1 MRHTSPKKG
10 ERKVS
15 SKNKNRKLFDAAGV
29 AFVMAMCP
37 CVIAFGLG
45 MAQAEPAASSTA
57 AYAPAKEVS
66 LTASGMGTG
75 VPEVIPAGETPGMEP
90 ENMDYDGLSQQG
102 AQQTES
108 FDTEGQAE
116 METET
121 ETKSVR
127 ERAELNARIKHLAN
141 YASGEETNPD
151 YRKIGYVYTEEMYY
165 KLTGATELP
174 DDWTDRM
181 GPLMR
186 GIISE
191 EDEFVETLQTDDGA
205 AQEQWLPAAVNTA
218 LYQTAAL
225 DGTAP
230 EQAVAAVQAAQRKL
244 GYPYSQARRDSG
256 IA

>member
-90 ENMDYDGLSQQG
+90 ENMD
-102 AQQTES
+102 
-108 FDTEGQAE
+108 
-116 METET
+116 
-121 ETKSVR
+121 
-127 ERAELNARIKHLAN
+127 
-141 YASGEETNPD
+141 
-151 YRKIGYVYTEEMYY
+151 
-165 KLTGATELP
+165 
-174 DDWTDRM
+174 
-181 GPLMR
+181 
-186 GIISE
+186 
-191 EDEFVETLQTDDGA
+191 
-205 AQEQWLPAAVNTA
+205 
-218 LYQTAAL
+218 
-225 DGTAP
+225 
-230 EQAVAAVQAAQRKL
+230 
-244 GYPYSQARRDSG
+244 
-256 IA
+256 